1 MAKALNTGI
10 LKEKSTQGPGTRDQ
24 GGTRTRGLGWDS
36 DLRRKESGRDYDHG
50 VSCLWRELDQG
61 LRESGRD
68 SDPTLRVASPT

>member
-1 MAKALNTGI
+1 MGI

-50 VSCLWRELDQG
+50 VSCSGRELD
-61 LRESGRD
+61 
-68 SDPTLRVASPT
+68 